1 MSNNPYE
8 TNYSNLNTPND
19 TSSSLELEAKE
30 AMLSMARWQ
39 TFFAILGVIMTCL
52 MMLMLIGQVAL
63 VGMNGNGMGSV
74 AAGLGA
80 TAFLLVI
87 VSIFYVLP
95 TIKLFQAT
103 AAIRKF
109 STEGTSL
116 RHVMETQRSFW
127 RTIGILAVVGIGLY
141 LVLLFFMLSVSM
153 FAGRF

>member
-63 VGMNGNGMGSV
+63 VGMNGNGMGRV

-80 TAFLLVI
+80 TAFL
-87 VSIFYVLP
+87 P
-95 TIKLFQAT
+95 EGRKLHEVFPVK
-103 AAIRKF
+103 R
-109 STEGTSL
+109 
-116 RHVMETQRSFW
+116 
-127 RTIGILAVVGIGLY
+127 
-141 LVLLFFMLSVSM
+141 
-153 FAGRF
+153 